1 MTRRSTIGFTAAF
14 VLSYVCLD
22 ALPASAT
29 PNSGLTGAF
38 VALIAAVVLV
48 SLVVAWVAGI
58 VLAWRSRSMVW
69 LLVACLP
76 PPLGALPCALFAP
89 APRGPGNATPPRPR
103 GPLR

>member
-14 VLSYVCLD
+14 VLSYISLD
-22 ALPASAT
+22 AIPGTAS
-29 PNSGLTGAF
+29 PNPGLTGVL
-38 VALIAAVVLV
+38 VAVIAAVLLV

-58 VLAWRSRSMVW
+58 VLAWRSRSLIW

-76 PPLGALPCALFAP
+76 PPLGALPCALFSP
-89 APRGPGNATPPRPR
+89 APRGPGNATPPRTR

>member
-1 MTRRSTIGFTAAF
+1 MTRRSTIGFTAAY
-14 VLSYVCLD
+14 VLSYICLG
-22 ALPASAT
+22 ALTGTST
-29 PNSGLTGAF
+29 PNPGLIGLVIA
-38 VALIAAVVLV
+38 VIAAVLLV

-58 VLAWRSRSMVW
+58 ILAWRSRSLIW

-89 APRGPGNATPPRPR
+89 APRGPGSVTPPRTR